1 MVGSAE
7 LRAPGRTLGQSNTYC
22 GQQSVRV
29 GGQSQASL
37 DEPAVVK
44 TEPLRGNS
52 SPLISVL
59 PFSVALCSQA
69 SWESFSH
76 LTSSLFHLMT
86 QPAACLTRQCNPS
99 ALAHVT
105 HVLYSR

>member
-7 LRAPGRTLGQSNTYC
+7 LRAPGRALGP
-22 GQQSVRV
+22 SVRV

-44 TEPLRGNS
+44 TEPLQGNS

-59 PFSVALCSQA
+59 PFSIALCSQA
-69 SWESFSH
+69 SWGSFSH
-76 LTSSLFHLMT
+76 LTSFLFHLMT
-86 QPAACLTRQCNPS
+86 QPAACLSPQCNQS

-105 HVLYSR
+105 RALYSR